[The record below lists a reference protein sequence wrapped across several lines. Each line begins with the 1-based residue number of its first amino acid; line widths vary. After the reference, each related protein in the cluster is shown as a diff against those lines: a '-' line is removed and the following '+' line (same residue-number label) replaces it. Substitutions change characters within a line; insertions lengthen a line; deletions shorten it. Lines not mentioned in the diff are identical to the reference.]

1 MIMTKFDFEL
11 VLPGK
16 HAYFIGVGGVG
27 MSAVARVL
35 KHLGLRVSGSDS
47 KLGTTVES
55 LRTEGIAVHVGQAEA
70 RLQSV
75 DFVVYST
82 AISQNHIELEMAR
95 KLGLPIY
102 HRAEVLA
109 ALFNRAETSIAIT
122 GTHGK
127 TTTTSM
133 ISYVMACLG
142 KHPTC
147 LVGGDVLNFKSNT
160 VLGDNRYWV
169 AEADESDRSHELYSP
184 SYAIV
189 TNLEQD
195 HVENYPS
202 FLDLEQS
209 FERFLQNTRNPGAII
224 YPLMDRALSALVQ
237 KSGHPHISF
246 GFTEDA
252 DFSAANIEFD
262 AFGSS
267 FDLLE
272 CGLYTGRFS
281 LAVPGL
287 HNVANA
293 LAALALFAQLGLDF
307 EALKK
312 PLSEFKGARRRL
324 EVKYNSAEL
333 TVVDD
338 YAHHPTE
345 VLASIEALKKM
356 GKRLT
361 VVFQPHRFTRTKFF
375 FKEFGEVLRLADDV
389 ILTEVY
395 SAGELNPEGTG
406 VDLIYR
412 EVCGFGHPAVR
423 ILEKKEVL
431 AYLSSRRDIEPSIVA
446 FLGAGD
452 IGEVADEF
460 ANRFK
465 STTAA

>member
-35 KHLGLRVSGSDS
+35 RHRGLRVSGSDS
-47 KLGTTVES
+47 KAGRMVDS
-55 LRTEGIAVHVGQAEA
+55 LRAEGIQVYLGQKEA
-70 RLQSV
+70 HLSGV
-75 DFVVYST
+75 DFIVYSS
-82 AISQNHIELEMAR
+82 AIQQTHLELETAR
-95 KLGLPIY
+95 KLGIPIY

-109 ALFNRAETSIAIT
+109 ALFNRADTSIAVT

-133 ISYVMACLG
+133 ISYVMESLG

-147 LVGGDVLNFKSNT
+147 LVGGDVLNFKTNT
-160 VLGDNRYWV
+160 VLGGNRYWV

-195 HVENYPS
+195 HIENYPS

-209 FERFLQNTRNPGAII
+209 FERFVANAQNPGAII
-224 YPLMDRALSALVQ
+224 YPLMDRALKAIVEN
-237 KSGHPHISF
+237 SGKPHISF

-252 DFSAANIEFD
+252 DFCAANIEFD
-262 AFGSS
+262 AFGSA

-272 CGLYTGRFS
+272 CGIYMGRYELS
-281 LAVPGL
+281 VPGL

-293 LAALALFAQLGLDF
+293 LAAIALFAQLGLDF
-307 EALKK
+307 EEIKE
-312 PLSEFKGARRRL
+312 PLAQFKGARRRL
-324 EVKYNSAEL
+324 EVKYNSEEM
-333 TVVDD
+333 TVIDD

-345 VLASIEALKKM
+345 VMAAIDALKKT

-361 VVFQPHRFTRTKFF
+361 VVFQPHRFTRTRFF
-375 FKEFGEVLRLADDV
+375 FKEFGEVLSHADDV

-412 EVCGFGHPAVR
+412 EVCGLGHQAVR
-423 ILEKKEVL
+423 VMDKKEVSD
-431 AYLSSRRDIEPSIVA
+431 YLSNRKEHEPSIIA

-465 STTAA
+465 SIAAA

>member
-11 VLPGK
+11 ILPGK
-16 HAYFIGVGGVG
+16 HAYFIGIGGVG

-35 KHLGLRVSGSDS
+35 KHQGVRVSGSDS
-47 KLGTTVES
+47 KNGKTVNA
-55 LRTEGIAVHVGQAEA
+55 LNAEGIRVFVGQTECH
-70 RLQSV
+70 LEGV
-75 DFVVYST
+75 DFVVYSS
-82 AISQNHIELEMAR
+82 AIRPNHIELEAAR
-95 KLGLPIY
+95 RMGLPIY

-109 ALFNRAETSIAIT
+109 AMFNRAETSIAVT

-133 ISYVMACLG
+133 ISYVMSRLG
-142 KHPTC
+142 KNPTC
-147 LVGGDVLNFKSNT
+147 LVGGDVLNFESNT
-160 VLGDNRYWV
+160 VLGQNHYWV
-169 AEADESDRSHELYSP
+169 AEADESDRSHELYAP

-195 HVENYPS
+195 HIENYPS

-209 FERFLQNTRNPGAII
+209 FQRFVANAQNPGAII
-224 YPLMDRALSALVQ
+224 YPLMDRALKAIVEN
-237 KSGHPHISF
+237 SGRPHISF
-246 GFTEDA
+246 GFTEEA
-252 DFSAANIEFD
+252 DFCAVNIEFD

-272 CGLYTGRFS
+272 CGLFAGRFYLS
-281 LAVPGL
+281 VPGL
-287 HNVANA
+287 HNIANA
-293 LAALALFAQLGLDF
+293 LAAIALFAQLGLDF
-307 EALKK
+307 EDIRG

-324 EVKYNSAEL
+324 EIKYTSDAL
-333 TVVDD
+333 VVVDD

-345 VLASIEALKKM
+345 VLASIEALKKT

-361 VVFQPHRFTRTKFF
+361 VVFQPHRFTRTRHF
-375 FKEFGEVLRLADDV
+375 FKEFGEVLRKADDV

-412 EVCGFGHPAVR
+412 EVCGLGHPAVR
-423 ILEKKEVL
+423 VLDKKEVSDYL
-431 AYLSSRRDIEPSIVA
+431 ASRKEIEPSIVA

-460 ANRFK
+460 ASRFK
-465 STTAA
+465 SITAA

>member
-35 KHLGLRVSGSDS
+35 RHLGLRVSGSDS
-47 KLGTTVES
+47 KAGKMVES
-55 LRTEGIAVHVGQAEA
+55 LCAEGIRVHIGQTESH
-70 RLQSV
+70 LDDV
-75 DFVVYST
+75 DFVVYSS
-82 AISQNHIELEMAR
+82 AILPNHLELEAAR
-95 KLGLPIY
+95 RLGLPIY

-109 ALFNRAETSIAIT
+109 ALFNRAETSIAVT

-133 ISYVMACLG
+133 ISYVMSCLG
-142 KHPTC
+142 KNPTC
-147 LVGGDVLNFKSNT
+147 LVGGDVLNFRTNT
-160 VLGDNRYWV
+160 VLGQNHYWV
-169 AEADESDRSHELYSP
+169 AEADESDRSHELYAP

-195 HVENYPS
+195 HIENYPKFS
-202 FLDLEQS
+202 DLEQS
-209 FERFLQNTRNPGAII
+209 FERFVANAQDPGAII
-224 YPLMDRALSALVQ
+224 YPLMDRALKTIV
-237 KSGHPHISF
+237 KNSGRPCISF
-246 GFTEDA
+246 GFTEEA
-252 DFSAANIEFD
+252 DFAAVNIEFD

-272 CGLYTGRFS
+272 CGLYAGRFQ

-287 HNVANA
+287 HNIANA
-293 LAALALFAQLGLDF
+293 LAAMTLFAQLGLDF
-307 EALKK
+307 DEVRK
-312 PLSEFKGARRRL
+312 PLAEFKGARRRL
-324 EVKYNSAEL
+324 EVKYTSDEL
-333 TVVDD
+333 VVVDD

-361 VVFQPHRFTRTKFF
+361 VVFQPHRFTRTRYF
-375 FKEFGEVLRLADDV
+375 FKEFGEVLRQADDV

-395 SAGELNPEGTG
+395 AAGELNPEGTG

-412 EVCGFGHPAVR
+412 EVCGYGHPAVR
-423 ILEKKEVL
+423 VMDKKEVSDYL
-431 AYLSSRRDIEPSIVA
+431 ANRKEQEPSIVA

-460 ANRFK
+460 ASRFK
-465 STTAA
+465 SISAA